1 MGIFKK
7 IILYLTV
14 IISALPFMFAKAE
27 TNEGKVCEFNVGI
40 CLNLGGD
47 IGFKTYMYNLQNRK
61 QSEKAEFYFPVFISG
76 TDADSEI
83 PYGMPLDTAVRNSN
97 CAVVA
102 EVISK
107 ERYDLTLKE
116 QNITLDLF
124 EIKLKVKEVIYGEV
138 DEEYITAVGQG
149 MFRQIGNEKINFS
162 RLYNGDTFIFT
173 LKKTDKFILKEG
185 IFYEFTC
192 GDRINLSKPEETF
205 WQTDGRW
212 SADDIEEYFVP
223 SDKDDIIRYLKELWD
238 SYYTV

>member
-1 MGIFKK
+1 
-7 IILYLTV
+7 
-14 IISALPFMFAKAE
+14 
-27 TNEGKVCEFNVGI
+27 
-40 CLNLGGD
+40 
-47 IGFKTYMYNLQNRK
+47 MYNLQNRK
-61 QSEKAEFYFPVFISG
+61 QSEKAEFYFPVFIGG

-124 EIKLKVKEVIYGEV
+124 EMKLRVKEVIYGEV

-185 IFYEFTC
+185 IFYEFTG

-238 SYYTV
+238 SDYTV